1 MINLWN
7 KTKQLANITVA
18 KSKKATVESSA
29 STTDATDKQLNT
41 TDIHKMPSTLDH
53 FERSLFEHL
62 NSEYG
67 TVADRLRQDILYPRD

>member
-1 MINLWN
+1 MYN

-18 KSKKATVESSA
+18 KSKKATAESSCA

-53 FERSLFEHL
+53 FERSLVGAK
-62 NSEYG
+62 SG
-67 TVADRLRQDILYPRD
+67 D